1 MTAKYFA
8 ILTNYGAA
16 QLANAVALGTQMNI
30 SAMAVG
36 DGGGTLPVPDPA
48 QTKLVRETRRA
59 AVNQVSIDEKN
70 PNFIIAEQVIPE
82 NEGGWWIREI
92 GLFDDTGGLIAVG
105 NAPET
110 YKPNLQEGSGRTQVI
125 QMVLMVS
132 STQAITLKVDP
143 SVVLATREYV
153 TKSIDAAIQE
163 SETKA
168 ARIYATKTEL
178 SSGLSGKQ
186 PTGDYATRTELN
198 NGLSGKQPTGDYATK
213 TEVNSK
219 LAKDQ
224 NGADIPNKDTFIKNL
239 GLRELYLALTGGT
252 LKGPLNIE
260 YVGGRGLTTGAT
272 AGTSIYHEL
281 YLLGKLVAW
290 WGIINSNELVLE
302 NRVAGKKLIIGPDG
316 FKVDGK
322 DIATTEQLFGVG
334 QTYRNLTTSRQ
345 NKVWYTNTDS
355 KPRIVHVETN
365 RTGTQYPFSI
375 DIQVIHNGVQHRADY
390 RWTTA
395 DEVICLTAVIP
406 PSARYSVNGGWGQ
419 PTEWTVINFWLE
431 YSL

>member
-198 NGLSGKQPTGDYATK
+198 NGLSGKQPTGDYATQ

-224 NGADIPNKDTFIKNL
+224 NGADIQNKDTFIKNL
-239 GLRELYLALTGGT
+239 GLGEKFQPKGEYALSDDLKKLIKPGFTMLTMLDEADIAPPWYVINGDRYGIDTYQGRVLRAFSADFKARWNIIQTAETITLPKVQQSDGRMPFLRPVNGTARKTGTVTGDTIRNFTGELGYEA
-252 LKGPLNIE
+252 N
-260 YVGGRGLTTGAT
+260 YGLTTGERDVSGVFRAIGASKGSFMGGGGGRSLNIMFDPST
-272 AGTSIYHEL
+272 VVPTGSENKPLDIGVTWIV
-281 YLLGKLVAW
+281 YL
-290 WGIINSNELVLE
+290 
-302 NRVAGKKLIIGPDG
+302 
-316 FKVDGK
+316 
-322 DIATTEQLFGVG
+322 GV
-334 QTYRNLTTSRQ
+334 
-345 NKVWYTNTDS
+345 
-355 KPRIVHVETN
+355 
-365 RTGTQYPFSI
+365 
-375 DIQVIHNGVQHRADY
+375 
-390 RWTTA
+390 
-395 DEVICLTAVIP
+395 
-406 PSARYSVNGGWGQ
+406 
-419 PTEWTVINFWLE
+419 
-431 YSL
+431 

>member
-1 MTAKYFA
+1 MTAIVFPHVYC
-8 ILTNYGAA
+8 N
-16 QLANAVALGTQMNI
+16 
-30 SAMAVG
+30 
-36 DGGGTLPVPDPA
+36 DG
-48 QTKLVRETRRA
+48 
-59 AVNQVSIDEKN
+59 
-70 PNFIIAEQVIPE
+70 IIT
-82 NEGGWWIREI
+82 
-92 GLFDDTGGLIAVG
+92 D
-105 NAPET
+105 
-110 YKPNLQEGSGRTQVI
+110 
-125 QMVLMVS
+125 
-132 STQAITLKVDP
+132 
-143 SVVLATREYV
+143 
-153 TKSIDAAIQE
+153 
-163 SETKA
+163 
-168 ARIYATKTEL
+168 
-178 SSGLSGKQ
+178 LSGY
-186 PTGDYATRTELN
+186 GC
-198 NGLSGKQPTGDYATK
+198 
-213 TEVNSK
+213 
-219 LAKDQ
+219 
-224 NGADIPNKDTFIKNL
+224 IPGNL

-406 PSARYSVNGGWGQ
+406 PGARYSVNGGWGQ